1 MTQQITEFFNDRKA
15 AWLKAKLTNDQN
27 EDEQAALHQEANAR
41 FILGAW
47 LPDAAKRA
55 GQLSM
60 VSHPSKFSHPSAKTS
75 NMIATAQSRNDGYMR
90 TGNVAYELDVFGNAA
105 AMDVYKFLTL
115 SMDDGRSVL
124 AHFESD
130 SAQIKG
136 LLAPYAMDYEA
147 IKQGLLCI
155 KQEDGTQRKTDR
167 LVKQVYFPVGD
178 DYHLLSILTPSGLL
192 TKIKSTVDDM
202 RFSDAT
208 KAAKEARK
216 KNEFHA
222 DGFDDV
228 FDLTVTGYG
237 GTQPQN
243 VSVLNSK
250 NAGRAYLFASTP
262 PELIRREIRL
272 PKNDFFKNTL
282 NPRMLSESFQS
293 LHRLMQ
299 LDINNI
305 DVRQGI
311 ANVIQFVIDA
321 VLGQAFKIRAQGV
334 GWSATEY
341 YQTLPLAQ
349 RIWLDDV
356 HVVQREQQDD
366 WLRSISRDF
375 AVWILKSYE
384 YSLKKQ
390 SIKLSDFEA
399 QHIENEIQMALK
411 NDEEFFK

>member
-1 MTQQITEFFNDRKA
+1 M
-15 AWLKAKLTNDQN
+15 
-27 EDEQAALHQEANAR
+27 
-41 FILGAW
+41 
-47 LPDAAKRA
+47 
-55 GQLSM
+55 
-60 VSHPSKFSHPSAKTS
+60 
-75 NMIATAQSRNDGYMR
+75 
-90 TGNVAYELDVFGNAA
+90 
-105 AMDVYKFLTL
+105 
-115 SMDDGRSVL
+115 
-124 AHFESD
+124 
-130 SAQIKG
+130 
-136 LLAPYAMDYEA
+136 
-147 IKQGLLCI
+147 
-155 KQEDGTQRKTDR
+155 
-167 LVKQVYFPVGD
+167 
-178 DYHLLSILTPSGLL
+178 
-192 TKIKSTVDDM
+192 
-202 RFSDAT
+202 
-208 KAAKEARK
+208 
-216 KNEFHA
+216 
-222 DGFDDV
+222 